1 MKNER
6 GIVLIM
12 VIWALTVLM
21 VLAIELARTMR
32 VEGLTSETYHE
43 EVETYYLALAGLHR
57 ALYAILQAQQEGQSI
72 FNGPGRA
79 AGLQRGLTSENKQKD
94 AQHEKQDIWARG
106 DGRWINEEFGGGGYW
121 VRVVDESGKIN
132 LNQVDEATL
141 RQAFVNLKFD
151 VKLSEDLTDAI
162 LDWRDPDSLVRM
174 HGAETDDYLGQ
185 RIPYPAKD
193 GPFDTL
199 DELLLVRGVSPL
211 LFYGQAGAP
220 ALRDLFTVYS
230 AGGVGNAPNLLTA
243 NALVIRAILG
253 VDPDMAEDLVRRRS
267 GASATELPGLF
278 SNSGGGNTRGLN
290 LSLPTVVTVDCIG
303 YLGWGGVT
311 RRASAVVQR
320 QGVNGFRFLRWQD
333 RYEGIGAPPPS
344 QG

>member
-6 GIVLIM
+6 GVVLIM

-32 VEGLTSETYHE
+32 VEGLTAETYHE

-57 ALYAILQAQQEGQSI
+57 ALYEILQAQQQGQSI
-72 FNGPGRA
+72 FNGPGRT
-79 AGLQRGLTSENKQKD
+79 AGLQRGLTSENQQKEV
-94 AQHEKQDIWARG
+94 QHEKQDIWARG
-106 DGRWINEEFGGGGYW
+106 DGRWQNEEFGGGGYW

-132 LNQVDEATL
+132 LNHVDEATL

-151 VKLSEDLTDAI
+151 VKLSEELTDAI

-174 HGAETDDYLGQ
+174 HGAETDDYLAR

-199 DELLLVRGVSPL
+199 DELLLVRGVTPA
-211 LFYGQAGAP
+211 LFYGLDGSP
-220 ALRDLFTVYS
+220 ALRDLFSVYS
-230 AGGVGNAPNLLTA
+230 AGGAGNAPNLFTA

-253 VDPDMAEDLVRRRS
+253 VDPDMADDLVRKRVDT
-267 GASATELPGLF
+267 SATELPGLF
-278 SNSGGGNTRGLN
+278 SNGGNARGLN
-290 LSLPTVVTVDCIG
+290 LSFPTVMTVDSIG
-303 YLGWGGVT
+303 YLGWGGIT
-311 RRASAVVQR
+311 RRVSAVVQR

-333 RYEGIGAPPPS
+333 RYEGIGAPPP
-344 QG
+344 QK